1 MNPLVEL
8 NLTLILF
15 LPWFLILSALFWIF
29 PRQPRGHARRLYD
42 LVAIAAALALFVAS
56 LHWLQEIADPAHG
69 RMWRHILA
77 TAAGYGVF
85 LAAMLVAF
93 LLRMRLFRRAGR

>member
-1 MNPLVEL
+1 MNPLVEN

-15 LPWFLILSALFWIF
+15 LPWFLILSALFWIW
-29 PRQPRGHARRLYD
+29 PRQPRGVARRLYD
-42 LVAIAAALALFVAS
+42 LAAILASLALFVAS
-56 LHWLQEIADPAHG
+56 LYWLQDLADPAHG

-93 LLRMRLFRRAGR
+93 VLRMLLFRHR

>member
-1 MNPLVEL
+1 MNPLVET

-15 LPWFLILSALFWIF
+15 LPWFLILSALFWIW
-29 PRQPRGHARRLYD
+29 PRQPRGVARRLYD
-42 LVAIAAALALFVAS
+42 LAAILASLALFVAS
-56 LHWLQEIADPAHG
+56 LYWLQDLADPAHG

-93 LLRMRLFRRAGR
+93 VLRMLLFRRR

>member
-1 MNPLVEL
+1 MNPLVET

-15 LPWFLILSALFWIF
+15 LPWFLILSALFWIW
-29 PRQPRGHARRLYD
+29 PRQPRGVARRLYD
-42 LVAIAAALALFVAS
+42 VAAIVVSLALFVAS
-56 LHWLQEIADPAHG
+56 LHWLQDLADPAHG

-85 LAAMLVAF
+85 LAAMLAAF
-93 LLRMRLFRRAGR
+93 VLRLLLFRRR

>member
-1 MNPLVEL
+1 MNPQIEL
-8 NLTLILF
+8 YLGLILF
-15 LPWFLILSALFWIF
+15 LPWFLILSALFWIW
-29 PRQPRGHARRLYD
+29 PRQPRGVARRLYD
-42 LVAIAAALALFVAS
+42 LAAILASLALFVAS
-56 LHWLQEIADPAHG
+56 LYWLQDLADPAHG

-93 LLRMRLFRRAGR
+93 VLRMLLFRRR

>member
-1 MNPLVEL
+1 VNPLVET

-15 LPWFLILSALFWIF
+15 LPWFLILSALFWIW
-29 PRQPRGHARRLYD
+29 PRQPRGLARRLYD
-42 LVAIAAALALFVAS
+42 LAAILVSLALFVAS
-56 LHWLQEIADPAHG
+56 LYWLQDLADPAHG

-93 LLRMRLFRRAGR
+93 VLRMLLFRRR

>member
-1 MNPLVEL
+1 MNPLVET

-15 LPWFLILSALFWIF
+15 LPWFLILSALFWIW
-29 PRQPRGHARRLYD
+29 PRQPRGVARRLYD
-42 LVAIAAALALFVAS
+42 LAAILVSLALFVAS
-56 LHWLQEIADPAHG
+56 LYWLQDLADPAHG

-93 LLRMRLFRRAGR
+93 VLRMLLFRRR

>member
-1 MNPLVEL
+1 MNPLVEN

-15 LPWFLILSALFWIF
+15 LPWFLILSALFWIW
-29 PRQPRGHARRLYD
+29 PRQPRGVARRLYD
-42 LVAIAAALALFVAS
+42 LAAILASLTLFVAS
-56 LHWLQEIADPAHG
+56 LYWLQDLADPAHG

-93 LLRMRLFRRAGR
+93 VLRMLLFRRR

>member
-15 LPWFLILSALFWIF
+15 LPWFLILAALFWIW
-29 PRQPRGHARRLYD
+29 PRQPRGFARVLYD
-42 LVAIAAALALFVAS
+42 VVAIGASLALFVAS
-56 LHWLQEIADPAHG
+56 LHWLQDFADPAHG

-85 LAAMLVAF
+85 LGAMLAAF
-93 LLRMRLFRRAGR
+93 VLRPLLLRRS